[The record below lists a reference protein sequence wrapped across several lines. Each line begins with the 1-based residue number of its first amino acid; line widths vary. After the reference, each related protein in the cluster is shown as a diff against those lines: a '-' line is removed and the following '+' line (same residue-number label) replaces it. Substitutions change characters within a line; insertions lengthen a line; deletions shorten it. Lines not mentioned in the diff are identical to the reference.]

1 MRGTLA
7 QVVPTANTD
16 TVIYTATVNCS
27 FAEIDIFVT
36 NPNVS
41 NDATIKVAISADGT
55 IAANEYIE
63 NGAKVA
69 ALGGGHEIISR
80 KISPGDRVIVN
91 TNQSDTVFRVEGSEE
106 VLY

>member
-16 TVIYTATVNCS
+16 TVIFTAS
-27 FAEIDIFVT
+27 
-36 NPNVS
+36 
-41 NDATIKVAISADGT
+41 
-55 IAANEYIE
+55 ANEYIE

-69 ALGGGHEIISR
+69 ALGVGHEIISR